1 MLAELIE
8 AEQPCVVLTGAGAS
22 TESGIPDFRSA
33 GGIWAT
39 YDPYEVASI
48 EGFRRDPERV
58 WEFYGRRLGV
68 LDEAAPNAA
77 HRALAEL
84 ERRGLVSA
92 VVTQNVD
99 GLHGRAGSR
108 DVIEVHGSIET
119 ASCPSCGR
127 SEPRDGVRELLPVP
141 HCRSCGTVL
150 KPDVVMFGELLPAAA
165 IDRADALAR
174 AASLL
179 LVVGSSLEVWPVA
192 GLPAATLDDGGR
204 LAIVNR
210 DPTPYDERAD
220 LVVRGSAGEVL
231 AACVSALAGLGEAGA
246 VTAAT
251 RLRA

>member
-1 MLAELIE
+1 VA
-8 AEQPCVVLTGAGAS
+8 LTGAGAS

-48 EGFRRDPERV
+48 DGFRRDPERV

-68 LDEAAPNAA
+68 LEGAQPNAA
-77 HRALAEL
+77 HLALAEL
-84 ERRGLVSA
+84 ERGGLLSA
-92 VVTQNVD
+92 VITQNVD

-108 DVIEVHGSIET
+108 EVVEVHGSIET

-127 SEPRDGVRELLPVP
+127 SEPRRRVRELLPVP
-141 HCRSCGTVL
+141 RCADCGAVL
-150 KPDVVMFGELLPAAA
+150 KPDVVMFGELLPEDA

-174 AASLL
+174 EAALL

-192 GLPAATLDDGGR
+192 GLPAATLAGGGR

-210 DPTPYDERAD
+210 DPTPYDGRAA
-220 LVVRGSAGEVL
+220 LVVHGSAGDVL
-231 AACVSALAGLGEAGA
+231 SACV
-246 VTAAT
+246 AA
-251 RLRA
+251 